1 MSGKQILITGGTSG
15 IGLAAAEAL
24 VALGANV
31 TIVGRNGTR
40 KRIAAAQVDAARRR
54 GAMVDTFIA
63 DLSAAS
69 SLLNSDLSQRG
80 SCIGFHKRPRRLNF
94 L

>member
-1 MSGKQILITGGTSG
+1 MYRKQILINFATNG

-63 DLSAAS
+63 DLSAPAS
-69 SLLNSDLSQRG
+69 VRKSDLSQRG
-80 SCIGFHKRPRRLNF
+80 SSIGFHKRPRRLNF